1 MLETIENNKNKN
13 MGKQKILVAEK
24 FEYLLVGLGAIYN
37 GFPEF
42 EITGVFKNAEEG
54 IEMADR
60 IQPDII
66 ITDKNGHWGN
76 EEDFIKSITQKYSDK
91 IKILIFTYDYES
103 ADKCFKAGAYGIVN
117 ISIGDS
123 INKMID
129 AIYLAINN
137 RGDELCRNK
146 DYFITKDIITKGNK
160 GLYFKTKTDKTDNL
174 SETETN
180 KRNSENVI
188 PFLGG
193 KTILFVE
200 YDEKIYKEL
209 EKLLDKTNAYI
220 IGAKDRESTFKWIE
234 ANKDIDLIILELNL
248 RDTSGFHIAEELGKI
263 QKHIPIIALSTYKI
277 KMPWVIPLP
286 GPDDKGPQE
295 VNLYSEPCEPGWA
308 TYRLATGN
316 FAGKID
322 CPIVAEELYLL
333 LKINLTSYMI
343 DMFDGIC

>member
-1 MLETIENNKNKN
+1 MRQIKKQPKLI
-13 MGKQKILVAEK
+13 GKHKILVAEK
-24 FEYLLVGLGAIYN
+24 FEYLLVGLGVIYKD
-37 GFPEF
+37 FPEF

-60 IQPDII
+60 LQPDIVI
-66 ITDKNGHWGN
+66 NDKNGHWGYDV
-76 EEDFIKSITQKYSDK
+76 DFIKSITQKYSDK

-146 DYFITKDIITKGNK
+146 DYFITKDIIIKGNK
-160 GLYFKTKTDKTDNL
+160 GLYFKTKTDKTVSL
-174 SETETN
+174 SETQTKN
-180 KRNSENVI
+180 KNSENAI
-188 PFLGG
+188 PFLRG

-209 EKLLDKTNAYI
+209 EKLLDKTDAYI
-220 IGAKDRESTFKWIE
+220 IGVKDSELTFKWIE

-248 RDTSGFHIAEELGKI
+248 RDTTGFYIAEELSKTH
-263 QKHIPIIALSTYKI
+263 KHIPIIALSTYKI
-277 KMPWVIPLP
+277 KMPWYIPLP
-286 GPDDKGPQE
+286 GPNDKGPQE
-295 VNLYSEPCEPGWA
+295 VNLYSEPCEPEWA

-316 FAGKID
+316 FVGKID

-333 LKINLTSYMI
+333 LKINLTSYMSE
-343 DMFDGIC
+343 MFDGIC